1 MRRASGLQRSLRT
14 FLGQIALGATQQP
27 REDGLALLT
36 VHSAKG
42 LEFDVV
48 VIMGMMEGVFPDYP
62 AVGSFLTRSRFV
74 SGRATASATSV
85 YLRAF
90 HRRLSPSTESVPVS
104 RKPSRNKTAAKA
116 KPELA
121 QLKAVERL
129 LEQENYQAAVR
140 RIRPLVQRF
149 PNHGGLR
156 RSLLEALQAAEGP
169 SAAGLAAFAWA
180 QQRRNSLVAQEALLY
195 YAAELYLPALLS
207 RTARRAL
214 ELGGDVRG
222 RVPDA
227 TELAEMSHEILGASS
242 SVDDLERFEIGQ
254 LHLTGQDLQG
264 ALRWLEGMEQS
275 PARNNCAVALFH
287 LQRVDEALAIFV
299 DLWREHPEDLFAL
312 SWAVQLRLYRV
323 DESGASG
330 LCTQLAAGVP
340 TNLDHTLPQLQTLL
354 LMQQNA
360 PAFQAF
366 RAALDRGWDDDVT
379 ARTGA
384 KLRHYGA
391 CAACRLGQRSE
402 ARRLWREALN
412 IDPDLQVAQ
421 ANLSALEQAAAPPAF
436 PQALVVE
443 ALFPLRVISI
453 LRDLKKDAE
462 LDAVDASNA
471 YLEATYSSGD
481 EVVRALAGLP
491 LKFRAARGDTD
502 AVQRLKAFARLPI
515 GNKFERFDYLK
526 FLRKQDLLDA
536 EEPLEVWADD
546 GLTEVKLLSTIVDR
560 EPALSGLP
568 KDLDALL
575 SQSIELM
582 QEERIHEAE
591 PLLKRLLERVPGHPV
606 ATSNLA
612 ALRQMQGRHK
622 EARPLLRQV
631 AAEHPDYLYGRCNL
645 ARLLILDG
653 ELDEAQGLL
662 DGLAERERMHVSD
675 MFTLYATLGMLHMAK
690 GDDATARR
698 FLTSL
703 EPLVETEDD
712 ERRLTQARA
721 LINRTTTKGIFKSVL
736 QRLVNAPP
744 RPDRRPR

>member
-1 MRRASGLQRSLRT
+1 ML
-14 FLGQIALGATQQP
+14 
-27 REDGLALLT
+27 
-36 VHSAKG
+36 
-42 LEFDVV
+42 
-48 VIMGMMEGVFPDYP
+48 
-62 AVGSFLTRSRFV
+62 
-74 SGRATASATSV
+74 GRAAAAATAV
-85 YLRAF
+85 YLSASSYRQYPRAD
-90 HRRLSPSTESVPVS
+90 SAPVS
-104 RKPSRNKTAAKA
+104 RKPSKNKSAAKA
-116 KPELA
+116 KPGLA

-129 LEQENYQAAVR
+129 LEQEDYQAAVR

-156 RSLLEALQAAEGP
+156 RSLLEALQAADGP

-180 QQRRNSLVAQEALLY
+180 EQRRNSLVAQEALLY

-207 RTARRAL
+207 RTARRAQ

-227 TELAEMSHEILGASS
+227 TDLAEISLETLGPGS
-242 SVDDLERFEIGQ
+242 SVEDLERFEIGQ

-264 ALRWLEGMEQS
+264 ALRFLDGMEQS

-287 LQRVDEALAIFV
+287 LQRVDEALAVFM

-312 SWAVQLRLYRV
+312 SWAVQLRLYRG

-330 LCTQLAAGVP
+330 LCTPLAAGVP
-340 TNLDHTLPQLQTLL
+340 TSLDHTLPQLQTLL

-360 PAFQAF
+360 PALQAF
-366 RAALDRGWDDDVT
+366 RAALDRGWDDDV
-379 ARTGA
+379 AERTGA
-384 KLRHYGA
+384 MLRHYGA

-453 LRDLKKDAE
+453 LRELKKDAE

-471 YLEATYSSGD
+471 YLEAAYSSGD
-481 EVVRALAGLP
+481 EVVRALASLP
-491 LKFRAARGDTD
+491 LKFRAAQGDTD

-515 GNKFERFDYLK
+515 GNKLERLSYLK
-526 FLRKQDLLDA
+526 FLRAQDLMA
-536 EEPLEVWADD
+536 PEEPMEIWADD

-568 KDLDALL
+568 TDLDALL
-575 SQSIELM
+575 SRSIELM
-582 QEERIHEAE
+582 QEERIDEAE
-591 PLLKRLLERVPGHPV
+591 PLLKQLLERVPGHPV

-612 ALRQMQGRHK
+612 ALRQMQGRQD
-622 EARPLLRQV
+622 EVRPLLRQV

-653 ELDEAQGLL
+653 EIDEAQGLL

-675 MFTLYATLGMLHMAK
+675 MFTLYATLAMLHMAK
-690 GDDATARR
+690 GDDTTAQR

-703 EPLVETEDD
+703 EPLVESEDD

-721 LINRTTTKGIFKSVL
+721 LVNRAMTKGMFESIL
-736 QRLVNAPP
+736 QRLVNSPP
-744 RPDRRPR
+744 RPERRSR